1 MANVVDGCVATR
13 VVAHRRDARGVE
25 RTRAEAPVDGRTC
38 SRRLWL
44 TLASSV
50 VGTIG
55 RADVDAAED
64 AFASVASAPP
74 EGECAGCVG
83 VMNGFLNSCDV
94 ERDDGASCVSSQ
106 NDDAERFVNPWAHPY
121 GGNRSDAMRALVET
135 ATGARRARGR
145 AGLASERGEDEPL
158 PFVARVEAFDEATG
172 YVRLL
177 LAPRIGETD
186 ERAMGAFDAEF
197 LFEPN
202 DEVVNVRVAE
212 RPDAV
217 TRPRRGK
224 WVLDYTDLL
233 KFDTNVARERAEA
246 LRMALGWENLPV
258 IAAFDPKWSDK
269 QQLWFERVFSA
280 ARGERPPDYD
290 DLTYMRDTM
299 SYE

>member
-1 MANVVDGCVATR
+1 MVGDVATR
-13 VVAHRRDARGVE
+13 VVARVHAGERVERAGEGGTSARGGGGAC
-25 RTRAEAPVDGRTC
+25 TRRISLA
-38 SRRLWL
+38 
-44 TLASSV
+44 LASSV
-50 VGTIG
+50 ALGVG
-55 RADVDAAED
+55 RARAVTEED
-64 AFASVASAPP
+64 AFASVPRAPP

-83 VMNGFLNSCDV
+83 EMNGFLNSCDA

-145 AGLASERGEDEPL
+145 AGPASERGEDEPL

-177 LAPRIGETD
+177 LAAKIGETD

-212 RPDAV
+212 RPDAA

-246 LRMALGWENLPV
+246 LRVALGWENLPV

-269 QQLWFERVFSA
+269 EQLWFERLFSA

-290 DLTYMRDTM
+290 DLTYMRDAM